1 FYSRT
6 PVSEAK
12 VGCAKCGYGT
22 LQLIV

>member
-22 LQLIV
+22 LQLMF